1 MIHALPF
8 SLLLSAVVTA
18 AAQTAQPVPRAFSY
32 TFKPGQ
38 GIGNVTPIT
47 ICNHTARQPGMHA
60 ATLFWATGS
69 LEWPEFG
76 DTVIKYYVDGET
88 TASVTATINQL
99 TGMFYNHSDPHVA
112 PLSKILPFG
121 NARIG
126 RTGIGGGA
134 YNSIVVPF
142 RTRLLVTAVAAPYSK
157 STKSVLYSKIA
168 GLENYQHGSVLGRH
182 GMFMSDRVRLR
193 SYASDVVLAPAQRHT
208 ICNFNRSSNPSPN
221 SWGSLLYVWQ
231 RIESESAFCLEGRHF
246 AQADS
251 EAGVGAGDSLQ
262 LSSGFEDYYL
272 SGQYFD
278 AGEFATELSGMTS
291 SSSYIYP
298 HAVTAYRFHDVDP
311 VPFEKSLRMTWENGM
326 HKNGSL
332 AASSTRARSLCLAY
346 V

>member
-18 AAQTAQPVPRAFSY
+18 AAQTAQLVPRAFSY

-142 RTRLLVTAVAAPYSK
+142 RTRLLVTAIAAPYSK

-221 SWGSLLYVWQ
+221 SWAPCFTCGSGSNLNLHSVSKVDISRRRILRLGWVLGTHFSCLRDLRITTFRASILMPGSLPQ
-231 RIESESAFCLEGRHF
+231 NCPA
-246 AQADS
+246 
-251 EAGVGAGDSLQ
+251 
-262 LSSGFEDYYL
+262 
-272 SGQYFD
+272 
-278 AGEFATELSGMTS
+278 
-291 SSSYIYP
+291 
-298 HAVTAYRFHDVDP
+298 
-311 VPFEKSLRMTWENGM
+311 
-326 HKNGSL
+326 
-332 AASSTRARSLCLAY
+332 
-346 V
+346 

>member
-1 MIHALPF
+1 MIHALAF
-8 SLLLSAVVTA
+8 SLLFSAIGTSA
-18 AAQTAQPVPRAFSY
+18 APTAQLFPRAFSY

-112 PLSKILPFG
+112 PLSKILPF
-121 NARIG
+121 
-126 RTGIGGGA
+126 
-134 YNSIVVPF
+134 SIVVPF

-182 GMFMSDRVRLR
+182 GMFTTNYTTIENAPLQKEKFCK
-193 SYASDVVLAPAQRHT
+193 VLQS
-208 ICNFNRSSNPSPN
+208 F
-221 SWGSLLYVWQ
+221 VK
-231 RIESESAFCLEGRHF
+231 F
-246 AQADS
+246 
-251 EAGVGAGDSLQ
+251 
-262 LSSGFEDYYL
+262 
-272 SGQYFD
+272 
-278 AGEFATELSGMTS
+278 
-291 SSSYIYP
+291 
-298 HAVTAYRFHDVDP
+298 
-311 VPFEKSLRMTWENGM
+311 
-326 HKNGSL
+326 
-332 AASSTRARSLCLAY
+332 
-346 V
+346 